1 MSKTTFNNP
10 EYFDQIFDDVTEAFT
25 AIEVEA
31 FLIGAKARDIWF
43 FPSKA
48 YRFTRDVD
56 WVLANNDENIFHE
69 LKQYLIEQK
78 KFTPLSNGYSFL
90 SPHAIKVDIVPFL
103 GTSLKL
109 EGLQEVFE
117 RGAEIP
123 PGKTYKVATLPA
135 IVFLKLIAWNDK
147 PEERTK
153 DIQDI
158 TEILKRYFD
167 VASDDIFD
175 NHYDLFEDFELEE
188 ISARVIGRKISYILG
203 DSDNLKQ
210 QVIQIL
216 EKNIQDPLN
225 SRIARIMVQITEQL
239 EEQAT
244 HLLSEILKGIN
255 ETHPSV

>member
-10 EYFDQIFDDVTEAFT
+10 EYFDQIFEDITDAFK
-25 AIEVEA
+25 AIDVEA

-56 WVLANNDENIFHE
+56 WVIANNDEKIFQD
-69 LKQYLIEQK
+69 LKQYLIQHK
-78 KFTPLSNGYSFL
+78 NFTELSNGYSFL
-90 SPHAIKVDIVPFL
+90 SPHSIKVDLVPFL
-103 GTSLKL
+103 GTTLKL

-123 PGKTYKVATLPA
+123 LGKTYKVATLPA

-147 PEERTK
+147 PETRTK

-158 TEILKRYFD
+158 AEILKRYFNI
-167 VASDDIFD
+167 ASDDIFD
-175 NHYDLFEDFELEE
+175 NHNDLFNEQDLDK
-188 ISARVIGRKISYILG
+188 IAARVIGRKISYILG
-203 DSDNLKQ
+203 DSVGLKQ
-210 QVIQIL
+210 LVIQIL
-216 EKNIQDPLN
+216 EQNTQDSFN

-239 EEQAT
+239 EEDAT
-244 HLLSEILKGIN
+244 QLLSEMLIGLQ
-255 ETHPSV
+255 E